1 MIRTLGL
8 IELNSIAR
16 GFEVADAML
25 KVADVSLLKAHSI
38 CPGKFIV
45 MVHGDIAAVKASVE
59 AGESIAETHLVD
71 KLVLPSI
78 HSGIIPA
85 ITGTSAVELND
96 ALGTLEYF
104 NIASAIIAADSAAKS
119 AHISLIEIRLGYAVG
134 GKAFVTL
141 TGDVSAVESA
151 ISTGMEIGKTS
162 GMLLGSSVIPRMH
175 PELKVAIL

>member
-16 GFEVADAML
+16 GYEAADAML
-25 KVADVSLLKAHSI
+25 KVADVTLLKAHSI

-45 MVHGDIAAVKASVE
+45 MVHGDIAAVKSSVE
-59 AGESIAETHLVD
+59 AGVEIAGSYMVD
-71 KLVLPSI
+71 KLVLPSL
-78 HSGIIPA
+78 HRGIIPA
-85 ITGTSAVELND
+85 ITGTSTVEVND

-104 NIASAIIAADSAAKS
+104 NIASAIIAADAAAKA

-151 ISTGMEIGKTS
+151 VSAGEEVGKNS
-162 GMLLGSSVIPRMH
+162 GMLLGSTVIPRMH
-175 PELKVAIL
+175 PELKAAIL